1 VPVSSPALPSRS
13 LVAPAIATV
22 VALAILVSLGMW
34 QLERKAWKES
44 LIAQIEARAHGA
56 PGEIVPEA
64 AWTSWRAS
72 EDEFRRVRL
81 TGTYLHDLEAP
92 VHGLAAGSGGRAAQ
106 GYFVFTP
113 LKRPDGSV
121 VIINRGF
128 VPTELRDPASR
139 AAGQVAGE
147 VAVTGLV
154 RAPES
159 ARLFV
164 PDNHASRNEWFT
176 RDIGA
181 IARAKGLDRV
191 APFTIDADATA
202 NPGGWPKGGQTR
214 LSIRNDHLTYAL
226 TWFGLGLTLL
236 GVFGAWAW
244 RRLRGEP
251 EPLVPPRAAP

>member
-1 VPVSSPALPSRS
+1 MSSPTLSFRS
-13 LVAPAIATV
+13 LVAPAIATL

-34 QLERKAWKES
+34 QLERKVWKES

-56 PGEIVPEA
+56 PGEIVAES
-64 AWTSWRAS
+64 AWPAWRAA

-92 VHGLAAGSGGRAAQ
+92 VHGLTAGSGGRAAQ

-113 LKRPDGSV
+113 LRRTDGSV
-121 VIINRGF
+121 VIVNRGF
-128 VPTELRDPASR
+128 IPTQLRDPTSR
-139 AAGQVAGE
+139 AAGQLPGE
-147 VAVTGLV
+147 IAVIGLV

-159 ARLFV
+159 PRLFV
-164 PDNHASRNEWFT
+164 PENNPSRNEWFT
-176 RDIGA
+176 RDVGA

-191 APFTIDADATA
+191 APFIIDADATP

-214 LSIRNDHLTYAL
+214 LSIPNDHVTYAL
-226 TWFGLGLTLL
+226 TWFGLALTLV